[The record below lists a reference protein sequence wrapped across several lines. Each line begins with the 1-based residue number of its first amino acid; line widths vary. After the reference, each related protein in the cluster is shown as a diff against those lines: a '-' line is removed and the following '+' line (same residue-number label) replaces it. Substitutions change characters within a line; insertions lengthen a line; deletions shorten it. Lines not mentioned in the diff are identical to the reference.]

1 MKLEQSFEVDA
12 PLDAVW
18 AALVDVERV
27 APCLPGAEVTEVGE
41 DGTYTGTFSV
51 KLGPTT
57 AAYRGTLKIEEVD
70 EAGHKV
76 TMRASGTDK
85 RGQGGAKALMHSQVR
100 ERDGGGTHVDV
111 ETDFT
116 ITGRLA
122 SFSRGGMIK
131 DISNRLLGDFA
142 TCLQDTLK
150 AEHASAPSGGAAE
163 QASTAASAAAGEPAA
178 AGTAAPDA
186 AAAGGLAGAAAAG
199 AAIGA
204 AAEAA
209 KTPEPATPTGSPDM
223 KQPPQARPAARPAS
237 KPISGFGLILG
248 VLRDR
253 LRRLFRR
260 SPRSGR

>member
-1 MKLEQSFEVDA
+1 VKLEQSFEVDA

-18 AALVDVERV
+18 AALIDVERV

-57 AAYRGTLKIEEVD
+57 AAYRGTLKIEEID

-85 RGQGGAKALMHSQVR
+85 RGQGGAKALMHSHVR

-150 AEHASAPSGGAAE
+150 AEQPAEPSVAPEAAAAAAAATAGAAGGVAGAE
-163 QASTAASAAAGEPAA
+163 ALGASAAA
-178 AGTAAPDA
+178 AAPDT
-186 AAAGGLAGAAAAG
+186 
-199 AAIGA
+199 
-204 AAEAA
+204 A
-209 KTPEPATPTGSPDM
+209 KPQGRPATPPR
-223 KQPPQARPAARPAS
+223 A
-237 KPISGFGLILG
+237 KPISGFGLFFG

-253 LRRLFRR
+253 LRRLLRR
-260 SPRSGR
+260 DSRSGR